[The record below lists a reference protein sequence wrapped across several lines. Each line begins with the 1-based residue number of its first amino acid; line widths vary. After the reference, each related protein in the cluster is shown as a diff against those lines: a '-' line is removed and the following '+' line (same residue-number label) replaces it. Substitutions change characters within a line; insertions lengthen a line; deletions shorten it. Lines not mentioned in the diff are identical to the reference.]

1 MFNKPNG
8 RQETSRRD
16 YTSSSLAGHVN
27 ISNAHK
33 EEFSHLPEALLAIGT
48 LGTYALKE
56 VKQQSLASNNKIGE
70 QDLSDFTSE
79 EVATLVK
86 ELENNGLE
94 RGKSTQDQFL
104 DCSTSLIDPNCEDY
118 KNVSTES
125 EIVLSKG
132 RDLLDDPNI
141 MLKKRS
147 ISFLIKNLFAC
158 RGGFTPV
165 PAPELRDPFSQSRM
179 EKLFK
184 SILRKK
190 IYPQNGTT
198 MPTKKFSQR
207 KHQEKYSIEEVAAQE
222 KGDDGEKWVKTDSEY
237 IVLEI

>member
-1 MFNKPNG
+1 M
-8 RQETSRRD
+8 
-16 YTSSSLAGHVN
+16 N

-48 LGTYALKE
+48 FGTYALKE

-79 EVATLVK
+79 EVTTLVK
-86 ELENNGLE
+86 ELENIGLE
-94 RGKSTQDQFL
+94 RGNSTQDQFL
-104 DCSTSLIDPNCEDY
+104 DCSTSFTDPDY

-132 RDLLDDPNI
+132 RELLDDTNI
-141 MLKKRS
+141 VLKKRS
-147 ISFLIKNLFAC
+147 ISFLIKNLFTC

-179 EKLFK
+179 EKVCLFFCL
-184 SILRKK
+184 I
-190 IYPQNGTT
+190 
-198 MPTKKFSQR
+198 
-207 KHQEKYSIEEVAAQE
+207 KYDIF
-222 KGDDGEKWVKTDSEY
+222 G
-237 IVLEI
+237 LLF